1 MKLLVAGGAGYLGSV
16 LIPRLLDRGYDVDV
30 VELFWFGNHL
40 PNQVGILNKDIF
52 HLSVEDLKPYDQ
64 VIFLAGL
71 SNDPMAEYSPSKN
84 FVLNAAAPAYLG
96 YIAKIAK
103 VKRYI
108 YASSCSV
115 YGYTENELYDETR
128 PVGSSYPYGISK
140 LQGEQAAL
148 QLTNDEFSV
157 ICLRKGTIS
166 GYSPR
171 MRLDLI
177 VNTMFKTALRDGV
190 ITVNNPSIWRP
201 ILSIED
207 AATAYIRA
215 VEANAKISGVFNLA
229 SGNYTVGEV
238 ADVVRSRIE
247 DRLDV
252 RINLNIRHVQD
263 FRNYKVSVDKAA
275 NVLSFHPTGDVKSI
289 VDNLIENVSKFQ
301 DWDNPLYSNILTF
314 KELDTKVEVP
324 AMVVCTMNIA
334 VIGANGQLGSD
345 VVSAFAESQDT
356 VDSMTHAEIEIGKLE
371 SVRTRLEKS
380 RPAIVVNTAAM
391 HHVENC
397 ERDPEQAYSINA
409 TGVRNLAL
417 VTRDL
422 GVPLIH
428 VSTDYVFDGKKNAP
442 YVEDDAPLPLNVY
455 GNSKLAGEYHART
468 INPRHFVLRTS
479 ALYGKHPCRAKG
491 GRNFVDLMLELARTR
506 DRVRVVND
514 EFVSPTPTIDLARE
528 IVCLSRTDA
537 YGLYHASSE
546 NSCSWYEFAEEIFS
560 LAGVDVKL
568 EAAAPGEFPAKAP
581 RPRYSV
587 LENRE
592 LKSIGLNLFTSW
604 KVGLQRYLLESGI
617 AAPAAR

>member
-52 HLSVEDLKPYDQ
+52 HLSAEDLRPYDQ
-64 VIFLAGL
+64 VMFLAGL

-177 VNTMFKTALRDGV
+177 VNTMFKTALRDRV
-190 ITVNNPSIWRP
+190 VTVNNPSIWRP

-247 DRLDV
+247 ERMDV
-252 RINLNIRHVQD
+252 RINLSIKHIQD
-263 FRNYKVSVDKAA
+263 FRNYKVSIDKAA
-275 NVLSFHPTGDVKSI
+275 NVLSFHPTGSVQSI
-289 VDNLIENVSKFQ
+289 VDNLIENMSKFQ

-314 KELDTKVEVP
+314 KNLDAKVEVP
-324 AMVVCTMNIA
+324 SMVCA
-334 VIGANGQLGSD
+334 Q
-345 VVSAFAESQDT
+345 
-356 VDSMTHAEIEIGKLE
+356 
-371 SVRTRLEKS
+371 
-380 RPAIVVNTAAM
+380 
-391 HHVENC
+391 
-397 ERDPEQAYSINA
+397 
-409 TGVRNLAL
+409 
-417 VTRDL
+417 
-422 GVPLIH
+422 
-428 VSTDYVFDGKKNAP
+428 
-442 YVEDDAPLPLNVY
+442 
-455 GNSKLAGEYHART
+455 
-468 INPRHFVLRTS
+468 
-479 ALYGKHPCRAKG
+479 
-491 GRNFVDLMLELARTR
+491 
-506 DRVRVVND
+506 
-514 EFVSPTPTIDLARE
+514 
-528 IVCLSRTDA
+528 
-537 YGLYHASSE
+537 
-546 NSCSWYEFAEEIFS
+546 
-560 LAGVDVKL
+560 
-568 EAAAPGEFPAKAP
+568 
-581 RPRYSV
+581 
-587 LENRE
+587 
-592 LKSIGLNLFTSW
+592 
-604 KVGLQRYLLESGI
+604 
-617 AAPAAR
+617 